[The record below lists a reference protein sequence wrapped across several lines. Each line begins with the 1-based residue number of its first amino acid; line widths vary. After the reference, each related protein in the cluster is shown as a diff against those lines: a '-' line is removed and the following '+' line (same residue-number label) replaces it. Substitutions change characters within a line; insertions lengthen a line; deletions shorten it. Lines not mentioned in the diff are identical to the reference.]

1 MTPTL
6 ELRSIALR
14 VHDLPRAVAFYHALG
29 FETTAQ
35 ENDRAVLAAPGGG
48 GRLELRSAANAGPA
62 PRDAAGLFHAALL
75 LPSRAAL
82 GRWLRHAV
90 AAGVEFQG
98 FSDHGVSEA
107 LYFADPDGN
116 GLEFYADRPREAWP
130 YRDGQLAMTTLP
142 LDLDDLAAETN
153 QNSAADFDVA
163 RPLAGA
169 RWGHLHLR
177 VTDLERSTAWYRE
190 HLGLDVTQG
199 NYPGARFLAADG
211 YHHHLGLNTWGSPR
225 RPAPPDALG
234 LAEAIFTRTRA
245 MEPASAPDPDGIA
258 MRVEPADHGL
268 SRTANSSAG
277 RSA

>member
-6 ELRSIALR
+6 ELHTIALR
-14 VHDLPRAVAFYHALG
+14 VRDLPRAVAFYRALG

-107 LYFADPDGN
+107 IYFTDPEGN

-130 YRDGQLAMTTLP
+130 RRDGQLAMTTLP
-142 LDLDDLAAETN
+142 LDLDDLAAGTN
-153 QNSAADFDVA
+153 PSSAEDFDAA

-177 VTDLERSTAWYRE
+177 VTNLDRSTAWYRE

-211 YHHHLGLNTWGSPR
+211 YHHHLGLNVWGSPR
-225 RPAPPDALG
+225 RPAPPDAPG
-234 LAEAIFTRTRA
+234 LAEAVFAR
-245 MEPASAPDPDGIA
+245 ASAAAPAVTLDPDGIVV
-258 MRVEPADHGL
+258 RVAPADH
-268 SRTANSSAG
+268 SPNRTAPSSIG
-277 RSA
+277 